1 MDALKWEKIA
11 EAKTLSLTVTRDS
24 GGFIWM
30 WNRFFFYYYLGTDFI
45 TQIKQDRC
53 ITVLVV
59 FVIVCVCPYANIEQ
73 RFVLLVSRIV
83 FGLLVNYQAAPFD
96 RPQMKKSQQKRD

>member
-1 MDALKWEKIA
+1 MGEDCRSQNAIIHCHPGQRSVHLNVEPF
-11 EAKTLSLTVTRDS
+11 L
-24 GGFIWM
+24 
-30 WNRFFFYYYLGTDFI
+30 FFYNLGSDFI

-59 FVIVCVCPYANIEQ
+59 FVIVCVCCVCPYANTEQ

-96 RPQMKKSQQKRD
+96 RPQMKSSLQQKRD